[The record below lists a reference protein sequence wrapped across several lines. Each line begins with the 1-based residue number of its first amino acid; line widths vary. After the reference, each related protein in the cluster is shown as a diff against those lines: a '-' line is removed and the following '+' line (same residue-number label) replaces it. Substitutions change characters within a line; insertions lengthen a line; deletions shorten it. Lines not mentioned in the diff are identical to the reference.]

1 MEKANSVSWYGHVK
15 RKLIVS
21 VGMDMYGES

>member
-1 MEKANSVSWYGHVK
+1 MEKADSVRWYGHGW

-21 VGMDMYGES
+21 VGMDMYGER

>member
-1 MEKANSVSWYGHVK
+1 MEKDNSVRWYGHGW
-15 RKLIVS
+15 RKLTVS

>member
-1 MEKANSVSWYGHVK
+1 MEKADSVRWYGHGW